1 MSTKIGSARTHSQML
16 MLSFGIL
23 ALGFSPISLAA
34 VASSP
39 DESDAPVRSSIT
51 THSVRGGRDNPTLSK
66 QTAEEYSALV
76 TEGARA
82 AAKTR
87 GAQHKSDLSSV
98 HSESASFDFWFYEVD
113 VELFNDDDNDGYF
126 HGIDVLF
133 DVDTNFI
140 SADVYGV
147 LYLSLDGGP
156 WNEYAE
162 TETFTIF
169 GTSAND
175 EYVLVT
181 ELLAGYPTGSYDV
194 LIELFDAYDNSFL
207 TSFGP
212 EETSELAF
220 LPLEDFELD
229 APIVPVQVV
238 VNHGHGG
245 GGAMDS
251 WYLGVFLMLLF
262 FSGARRIWIRR
273 NDSLVRIDSP
283 APQWLDQAEHR
294 RRFDS

>member
-16 MLSFGIL
+16 VLGFGIL
-23 ALGFSPISLAA
+23 ALGFASISLAA
-34 VASSP
+34 AASSP
-39 DESDAPVRSSIT
+39 AESDAPVRSSIT

-66 QTAEEYSALV
+66 QTAEDYSALV
-76 TEGARA
+76 TKGTRA
-82 AAKTR
+82 ATKTR
-87 GAQHKSDLSSV
+87 GAQLKSDLSTV

-212 EETSELAF
+212 DETSELSF

-245 GGAMDS
+245 GGAIDS
-251 WYLGVFLMLLF
+251 WYLGAFLLLLF
-262 FSGARRIWIRR
+262 FSGARKIWIRR
-273 NDSLVRIDSP
+273 NDALVRIDSP
-283 APQWLDQAEHR
+283 APRWLDQAEHQ